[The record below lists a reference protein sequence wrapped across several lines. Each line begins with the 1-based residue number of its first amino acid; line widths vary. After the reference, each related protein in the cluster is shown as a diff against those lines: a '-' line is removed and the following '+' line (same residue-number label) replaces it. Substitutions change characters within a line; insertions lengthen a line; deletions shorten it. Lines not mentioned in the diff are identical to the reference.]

1 MFRNFNAWF
10 APELDAYKATWTK
23 NGGEEQALEK
33 ADIAFVTDRT
43 PSSSDRLK
51 PTMKILRP
59 DWIEDS
65 VRGGRRLSLQRY
77 KGAFPGLRR
86 LDSSQFEGHL
96 AVGLDALASTNIL
109 SLTPASDHL
118 HQPETGIEELSYS
131 DGSAAYFNPSATM
144 GRTIDTSGR
153 GTSLPELPQE
163 STLGTSTQF
172 MGHCQTSHLSSSQ
185 KEKEER
191 DEQEK
196 HVGTPRESS
205 GTYEYAMDSQLD
217 KEQKRTFVER
227 TTRPLPHPE
236 VIVVGASST
245 AGTLPSVEI
254 QPTATRKRQLPE
266 TVIRRK
272 RVSPAVRDM
281 RNDKSFFDDSSPE
294 REVIQQYQRGPDERL
309 RQVDDGENMRSIETE
324 SLPSLRDP
332 VPDIASPL
340 ERVIARQRAEE
351 YLKNTMGRLNKDT
364 NGPYSG
370 KDPQLYIIDIPSTDI
385 SLQLKYKGK

>member
-59 DWIEDS
+59 DWIE
-65 VRGGRRLSLQRY
+65 
-77 KGAFPGLRR
+77 
-86 LDSSQFEGHL
+86 DSSQFEGHL

-266 TVIRRK
+266 T
-272 RVSPAVRDM
+272 S
-281 RNDKSFFDDSSPE
+281 
-294 REVIQQYQRGPDERL
+294 
-309 RQVDDGENMRSIETE
+309 
-324 SLPSLRDP
+324 
-332 VPDIASPL
+332 
-340 ERVIARQRAEE
+340 
-351 YLKNTMGRLNKDT
+351 
-364 NGPYSG
+364 
-370 KDPQLYIIDIPSTDI
+370 
-385 SLQLKYKGK
+385 